1 MKTVVQNRLQSVNSD
16 PHEHDSVV
24 ISQEK
29 LIKCSTA
36 NWMGF
41 WSQLWRFNV
50 SNENRVLQKIRWT
63 NECPKQCEYCHSVNF
78 KCFSELNLIKNCC
91 LSLSEVYLMRL
102 KVNHYQNNIYW
113 NNSKYLSITGLQK
126 NLTLSKNIYN

>member
-29 LIKCSTA
+29 LI
-36 NWMGF
+36 

-50 SNENRVLQKIRWT
+50 SNENRVLQKIR
-63 NECPKQCEYCHSVNF
+63 
-78 KCFSELNLIKNCC
+78 
-91 LSLSEVYLMRL
+91 
-102 KVNHYQNNIYW
+102 
-113 NNSKYLSITGLQK
+113 
-126 NLTLSKNIYN
+126 